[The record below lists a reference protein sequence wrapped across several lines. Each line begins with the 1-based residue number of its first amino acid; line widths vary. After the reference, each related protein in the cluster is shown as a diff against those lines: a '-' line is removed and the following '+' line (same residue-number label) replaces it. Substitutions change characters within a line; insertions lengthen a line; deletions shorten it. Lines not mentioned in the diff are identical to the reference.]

1 MRPSPGRPWTA
12 ALWGDNEEGC
22 VQGPAS
28 FQAQGPKREVGGSPW
43 LPAGS
48 CCAVT
53 PTSGPLSL
61 QCPLPATPPLH
72 CHPAAAHRIQVS
84 SGSPD
89 LPAAP
94 ETQSPLSP
102 DTGIICLP
110 CRRAPR
116 GQCCVLASLSDR
128 GREARA
134 LGLDSRWGAEKQA
147 CPSCRPELA
156 TGTLSQDATPCPSP
170 ALSAFTAVVVPVPP
184 AHLSLSP
191 QGQEEGGIV
200 SPTGISSW
208 PGLDDHQSKG
218 HK

>member
-1 MRPSPGRPWTA
+1 MASSRELLRCHSYLRAFVPAMPSASNPSPTLPSSCR
-12 ALWGDNEEGC
+12 
-22 VQGPAS
+22 
-28 FQAQGPKREVGGSPW
+28 SP
-43 LPAGS
+43 
-48 CCAVT
+48 
-53 PTSGPLSL
+53 
-61 QCPLPATPPLH
+61 H
-72 CHPAAAHRIQVS
+72 QVS

-110 CRRAPR
+110 CRLAPR

-134 LGLDSRWGAEKQA
+134 LGLDSRWGAEKQD

-170 ALSAFTAVVVPVPP
+170 ALSAFIAVVVPVPP
-184 AHLSLSP
+184 THLSLSP

-208 PGLDDHQSKG
+208 PASLAWMTTPVKRPQVMKQHEEQSLG
-218 HK
+218 RGGSASS